1 MRTGCTQSPP
11 VCVPSESRETRA
23 AVDACVDTLLHVRQ
37 SNCETHLRPLP
48 ATAMQVGR
56 DLAPSHGALSQ
67 HGGSK
72 TARER
77 LERQLRMQES
87 LACHPLEFLLPELNL
102 RFCQTA
108 PGECRRAVRQKQI
121 HDPNHNTHVKRS
133 HLHYIHTNEGGLA
146 ETRAYGS
153 SS

>member
-23 AVDACVDTLLHVRQ
+23 AVDARVDTLLHVRQ
-37 SNCETHLRPLP
+37 SNCEMHLRPLP

-87 LACHPLEFLLPELNL
+87 LACHPLEFLVPELNVRFPQAAPHKRRSTIRQQEVNQPDHNADMKGGHL
-102 RFCQTA
+102 RDVYCY
-108 PGECRRAVRQKQI
+108 ERR
-121 HDPNHNTHVKRS
+121 
-133 HLHYIHTNEGGLA
+133 LA
-146 ETRAYGS
+146 QSRTQGR
-153 SS
+153 